1 MAIYVV
7 AILYCILLCYILL
20 CGSHSRLIVIVNIDI
35 VIPGPSD
42 QPNPDI
48 EVVGFGIKVEL
59 RRLAG
64 GLRIPAEPPHSVQRL
79 EGRQL
84 EQGVLEL
91 VDLLHQLRRRLFP
104 RHIVP
109 GCPPPIAVIIRAGVN
124 DLADRLAG
132 ELHRRCIGVLEYFL
146 KGAVGFQIATRSF
159 AGTGNLSRFTAS
171 HSVRGKGAWAA
182 SRRASSIPQAS
193 QICTSA

>member
-1 MAIYVV
+1 MLNDMVYISALISEYFGMTIKIYLSVIANDHGKEFFTVAIYVV

-20 CGSHSRLIVIVNIDI
+20 CGSHSRLIVIVNINI
-35 VIPGPSD
+35 VIPGPGD

-84 EQGVLEL
+84 EQGVLE
-91 VDLLHQLRRRLFP
+91 
-104 RHIVP
+104 
-109 GCPPPIAVIIRAGVN
+109 
-124 DLADRLAG
+124 
-132 ELHRRCIGVLEYFL
+132 
-146 KGAVGFQIATRSF
+146 GAVKSYA
-159 AGTGNLSRFTAS
+159 
-171 HSVRGKGAWAA
+171 
-182 SRRASSIPQAS
+182 
-193 QICTSA
+193 QICLQILAE